1 MTTDMDIFANKKGKD
16 INYLSRDFNSFK
28 SNLVQYIK
36 SYFPGSYKD
45 FSENSTGMMFVELSA
60 YVGDVLS
67 YYIDYQFK
75 EGFLQYASER
85 NNIMTLAGYLGYKPK
100 PSVPASTNISVMHI
114 VPSKLDNM
122 GKNIPD
128 MKYALNIEAGMEVRS
143 GDNSDIVFRTT
154 QPIIFAE
161 NNQESPLTIKVFQRD
176 SSGQPV
182 YYLLKKLAHVSSGT
196 LKRKNV
202 QVGEASSFYEIEL
215 GETNVLEV
223 VSVKDSDEN
232 VWHEVPYLA
241 QSTVLVDEPN
251 NSRNSPLY
259 SKYATTVPYILRY
272 MKTSKRFLVHT
283 NTDNT
288 TTIEFGK
295 GDDKIDDELIVPSMS
310 NVGRTLNSNRSI
322 LDMGYDPSNFLKN
335 DSYGESPFNTELT
348 IDYYVGGGAGSN
360 VASNTLNNISLVSYA
375 ESNEFLNANERSTLE
390 GIKNSLK
397 VNNDEPARGGKGA
410 ESDEEIRLKG
420 LASFPAQLR
429 AVTREDYVIRA
440 YSMPAKFGSVAK
452 AFVTKDGILDTQ
464 SQLDIIKTNET
475 DQDISP
481 ESMNTVY
488 GEVNNPFAINMYVL
502 SYDEDKKLTQP
513 NELVFKNL
521 TRYMTQYRMLTDG
534 LNVSSAFIINI
545 GIYFE
550 ISVLHNFNQKEV
562 LGDTMAEL
570 TNYFEIDNWQISQP
584 IEISSLE
591 IMISKI
597 NGVRT
602 VGNLRIVNLT
612 SNDGNYSVNEYDIE
626 SATISKILYPSMDPS
641 IFEVKFPGR
650 DIVGRV
656 VS

>member
-1 MTTDMDIFANKKGKD
+1 MTTDMDIFGNTQGKD

-28 SNLVQYIK
+28 TNLVQYIK
-36 SYFPGSYKD
+36 SYYPGSYKD

-85 NNIMTLAGYLGYKPK
+85 KNIMTLAGYLGYKPK
-100 PSVPASTNISVMHI
+100 PSVPASTNIEVLHM
-114 VPSKLDNM
+114 VPSRLDNQ

-128 MKYALNIEAGMEVRS
+128 MRYALNIEPGMEIRTADS
-143 GDNSDIVFRTT
+143 SDVVFRTT
-154 QPIIFAE
+154 QPIVFAE
-161 NNQESPLTIKVFQRD
+161 NTADSPLTIKVFQRD
-176 SSGQPV
+176 TSGQPV
-182 YYLLKKLAHVSSGT
+182 YYMLKKLAHVSSGT
-196 LKRKNV
+196 LKRKTI

-215 GETNVLEV
+215 GDTNVLEV
-223 VSVKDSDEN
+223 VSVKDSDGN

-241 QSTVLVDEPN
+241 QSTVLIDEPN
-251 NSRNSPLY
+251 NTRNSPLY
-259 SKYATTVPYILRY
+259 SRYATTVPYILRY
-272 MKTSKRFLVHT
+272 LKTSKRYVVHT

-288 TTIEFGK
+288 TTLEFGR
-295 GDDKIDDELIVPSMS
+295 GDDKRDDELIVPSMS
-310 NVGRTLNSNRSI
+310 NVGRTINTNRSV

-335 DSYGESPFNTELT
+335 DSYGESPSNIELT
-348 IDYYVGGGAGSN
+348 VNYYIGGGASSN
-360 VASNTLNNISLVSYA
+360 VSSNTLTNISLVKYA
-375 ESNEFLNANERSTLE
+375 ETNEYLNANERSVLE

-397 VNNDEPARGGKGA
+397 AVNPEPARGGKGS
-410 ESDEEIRLKG
+410 ESDEEVRLKG

-464 SQLDIIKTNET
+464 SQLDIIKTNESAE
-475 DQDISP
+475 DVSP
-481 ESMNTVY
+481 ESINTVY
-488 GEVNNPFAINMYVL
+488 GELNNPFAINMYVL

-521 TRYMTQYRMLTDG
+521 TNYMTQYRMLTDG
-534 LNVSSAFIINI
+534 LNITSAFIINI

-562 LGDTMAEL
+562 LDNTMVEL
-570 TNYFEIDNWQISQP
+570 TNYFEIDDWQISQP

-602 VGNLRIVNLT
+602 VGNLRIINLT
-612 SNDGNYSVNEYDIE
+612 SNDGNYSSNEYDVE
-626 SATISKILYPSMDPS
+626 SATINKILYPSMDPS

>member
-1 MTTDMDIFANKKGKD
+1 MSTDLDIFGNKKGKD

-28 SNLVQYIK
+28 TSLVQYIK

-85 NNIMTLAGYLGYKPK
+85 KNIMTLAGYLGYKPK
-100 PSVPASTNISVMHI
+100 PSVPASTKIEVMHI
-114 VPSKLDNM
+114 VPSKLDNQ

-128 MKYALNIEAGMEVRS
+128 MRYALNIEPGMEVRS
-143 GDNSDIVFRTT
+143 SENADIVFRTT
-154 QPIIFAE
+154 QPIVFAE
-161 NNQESPLTIKVFQRD
+161 NTQESPLTIKVFQRD
-176 SSGQPV
+176 TAGQPV

-196 LKRKNV
+196 LKRKVV
-202 QVGEASSFYEIEL
+202 QVGEASPFYEIEL
-215 GETNVLEV
+215 GETDVLEII
-223 VSVKDSDEN
+223 SCKDSDGN

-241 QSTVLVDEPN
+241 QSTVLVEEPN
-251 NSRNSPLY
+251 NSRNSPLFSRY
-259 SKYATTVPYILRY
+259 STSVPYILRY
-272 MKTSKRFLVHT
+272 LKTSKRFVVHT
-283 NTDNT
+283 NTNNT

-310 NVGRTLNSNRSI
+310 NIGRTINTNRSVM
-322 LDMGYDPSNFLKN
+322 DTGYDPSNFLKN
-335 DSYGESPFNTELT
+335 DSYGEAPSNTELT
-348 IDYYVGGGAGSN
+348 IDYYTGGGASSN
-360 VASNTLNNISLVSYA
+360 VGSNTLNNISLVRYA
-375 ESNEFLNANERSTLE
+375 ETNEYLNANERSTLE

-397 VNNDEPARGGKGA
+397 CVNPEPARGGKGS
-410 ESDEEIRLKG
+410 ESDEEVRLKG
-420 LASFPAQLR
+420 LSSFPAQLR

-452 AFVTKDGILDTQ
+452 AFVTKDGILDSQ
-464 SQLDIIKTNET
+464 SQLDIIKTRE
-475 DQDISP
+475 DDEDIAP
-481 ESMNTVY
+481 ESINSVY
-488 GEVNNPFAINMYVL
+488 GELNNPFAINMYVL
-502 SYDEDKKLTQP
+502 SYDEDKKLTEP
-513 NELVFKNL
+513 NELVFRNL
-521 TRYMTQYRMLTDG
+521 SNYMSQYRMLTDG
-534 LNVSSAFIINI
+534 LNITTAFVINI

-562 LGDTMAEL
+562 LDNAMTEL
-570 TNYFEIDNWQISQP
+570 TEYFEIDNWQISQP
-584 IEISSLE
+584 IELSSVE

-602 VGNLRIVNLT
+602 VGSLRIVNLT
-612 SNDGNYSVNEYDIE
+612 SNDGNYSTNEYDIE
-626 SATISKILYPSMDPS
+626 AATINKILYPSMDPS